1 VEELLTAI
9 QSSETMRGLWDI
21 PVWSG
26 AQVIIGKIKRL
37 EIVQVSISLA
47 LGLAPCTNTILE

>member
-1 VEELLTAI
+1 MLTAI